1 MIPACKY
8 YGKCGGCQLQHL
20 GPQEYR
26 AHKGAA
32 LSAIPY
38 DGAIDWVWTGPATR
52 RRAEFK
58 VDKDG
63 RMGFYAAGS
72 HDVVAVDSCPALV
85 PKLEALIPQ
94 LAAFCSKHPGI
105 EKIFL
110 TAADSGIDI
119 NLTGKA
125 PAKAAESL
133 TGARITLNGE
143 LVLQHTPIRMDF
155 SGHWVD
161 LAPGGFLQ
169 PTRQGQAAI
178 TETIRK
184 YIPKAKRIAEFF
196 CGSGSY
202 SFMLSEIAPVIGF
215 EASEV
220 AVAALNKAAG
230 ASPIRAH
237 VRDLEKFPVQKQE
250 IEGVDVAVLNPPR
263 NGAAPQCKALARSDV
278 RRIVIVSCHPH
289 TLARD
294 MDILTKAGFKA
305 KALTAIDQ
313 FHWTQHLE
321 AVVLL
326 ERPKVK

>member
-8 YGKCGGCQLQHL
+8 YGTCGGCQLQHL
-20 GPQEYR
+20 EAAEYR
-26 AHKGAA
+26 QHKAEI
-32 LSAIPY
+32 LSKIPY
-38 DGAIDWVWTGPATR
+38 SGPVDWVWTGPATR

-63 RMGFYAAGS
+63 RMGFYAAAS
-72 HDVVAVDSCPALV
+72 HEVVPIDSCPALV
-85 PKLEALIPQ
+85 PELEALIPQ
-94 LAAFCSKHPGI
+94 LSAFCAKHRGI
-105 EKIFL
+105 EKIFV
-110 TAADSGIDI
+110 TAADSGVDI

-125 PAKAAESL
+125 PARVAESL
-133 TGARITLNGE
+133 PAARITLNGE
-143 LVLQHTPIRMDF
+143 LVLQHAPVRMDF
-155 SGHWVD
+155 SGTWVD

-184 YIPKAKRIAEFF
+184 YIPKAKKIAEFF
-196 CGSGSY
+196 CGSGGY
-202 SFMLSEIAPVIGF
+202 SFMLSGIAPVIGF
-215 EASEV
+215 EASES

-230 ASPIRAH
+230 AKPIRAH

-263 NGAAPQCKALARSDV
+263 GGAAPQCKALIKSDV
-278 RRIVIVSCHPH
+278 KRVVMVSCHPH
-289 TLARD
+289 TLTRD
-294 MDILTKAGFKA
+294 MEILIKAGFEA

-326 ERPKVK
+326 ERK